1 LWTQMQMSPCH
12 LDRLPSCIA
21 WPMASQ
27 SQQWLGGRE
36 RPCCLS
42 PLSVTDKRNS
52 LSVSGPW
59 HCPTWVLTPA
69 RLIMEEDLL
78 HPIVSGCRCMALCT
92 LHLESRNS
100 CDMWWHVQMHLV
112 DQQPPQDL
120 VVTGLHDLRAGTT
133 VLQSLLHRRDLECVR
148 SVFGLGC
155 PRQSTSQ
162 TRAFWFH
169 AKSTLGWDRLWNGW
183 KKARRWGRAR
193 DWRSRGTTTRWAS
206 IKPKPKTVAA
216 THAAPVMATMKHKT
230 VSSSQSSK
238 FRWRRSAKTI
248 PTLPTASSLWRP
260 GIVGTSTTPGS
271 AAAHV
276 LWQANCRTCSDIFVH
291 MC

>member
-1 LWTQMQMSPCH
+1 ML
-12 LDRLPSCIA
+12 
-21 WPMASQ
+21 
-27 SQQWLGGRE
+27 
-36 RPCCLS
+36 
-42 PLSVTDKRNS
+42 PLSSERHRQEEFTLS
-52 LSVSGPW
+52 LRWNKINITCHRRFLGPW

-78 HPIVSGCRCMALCT
+78 HPIVSGCRWIAEDRWICYSYLMKRCMALCT

-148 SVFGLGC
+148 SVFGSGC

-206 IKPKPKTVAA
+206 IKPKPKTVAGESKLH
-216 THAAPVMATMKHKT
+216 TPRPRP
-230 VSSSQSSK
+230 QSK
-238 FRWRRSAKTI
+238 QHWI
-248 PTLPTASSLWRP
+248 LW
-260 GIVGTSTTPGS
+260 
-271 AAAHV
+271 
-276 LWQANCRTCSDIFVH
+276 
-291 MC
+291 